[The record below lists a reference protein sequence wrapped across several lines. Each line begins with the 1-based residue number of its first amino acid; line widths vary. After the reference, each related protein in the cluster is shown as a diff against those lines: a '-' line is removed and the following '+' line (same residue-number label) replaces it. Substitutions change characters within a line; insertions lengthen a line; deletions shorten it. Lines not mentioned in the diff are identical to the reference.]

1 MRGEWAPPWT
11 AFAVGAIATL
21 FFLVVVWFFSR
32 PHTPVSHPCL
42 SAPGVVR
49 VWRSV
54 SAHPGDGYVC
64 GWHEASAM
72 VPVFMCVPLTATGCP

>member
-1 MRGEWAPPWT
+1 MPGNWT
-11 AFAVGAIATL
+11 WVEPFAVGAAMLIL
-21 FFLVVVWFFSR
+21 SLGVWYALHPNRSE
-32 PHTPVSHPCL
+32 VSHPCL